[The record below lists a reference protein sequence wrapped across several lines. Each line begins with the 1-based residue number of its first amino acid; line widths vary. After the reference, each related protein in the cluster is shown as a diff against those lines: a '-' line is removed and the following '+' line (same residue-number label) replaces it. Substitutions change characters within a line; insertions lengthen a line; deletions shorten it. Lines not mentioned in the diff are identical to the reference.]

1 MGCLLGQKKRERDT
15 QTLDQKNNTLV
26 SENTG
31 GEKNLN
37 PGDLNKIYIYIY
49 IYIYINLVEFFK

>member
-1 MGCLLGQKKRERDT
+1 MRRSGMFIRTEKKRERDT

-49 IYIYINLVEFFK
+49 ILI

>member
-1 MGCLLGQKKRERDT
+1 MFIRTEKKRERDT

-37 PGDLNKIYIYIY
+37 PGDLSKIYIYIY
-49 IYIYINLVEFFK
+49 ILI